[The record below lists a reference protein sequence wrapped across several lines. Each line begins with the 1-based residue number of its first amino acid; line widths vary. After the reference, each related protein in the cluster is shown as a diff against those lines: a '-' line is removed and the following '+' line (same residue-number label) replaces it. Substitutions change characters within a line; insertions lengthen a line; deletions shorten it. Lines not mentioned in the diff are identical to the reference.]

1 MNEKKV
7 TRIPPKFTPLKKTK
21 VAIYCRVSTNHPAQ
35 LESLSAQVDYFKNM
49 VETTWSWEL
58 AGVYADVCSG
68 KNNIRSELQRMIM
81 DCHENRINLV
91 MVKSISR
98 LGRNT
103 VEVLKLIRQLRSLDV
118 DIHFDTENINISDR
132 TNDVMISVI
141 EAIAQA
147 ESESRSQNIK
157 MGIVNQL
164 SGGTSK
170 LYDKP
175 CYGYRTN
182 AIGKLV
188 IDKKQKS
195 VVQKIFELY
204 LIGYSILGIIRYLEE
219 KKIASP
225 SVKPKWSKRSVE
237 LLLSNEKYIGN
248 VIVGKTYCDEY
259 PNNQRRINN
268 GEHKK
273 YLMKDS
279 HEPIITTEQFEA
291 VQEEKLRRSNI
302 QISDSSVSRK
312 KTHYSMKNIERVE

>member
-7 TRIPPKFTPLKKTK
+7 TRIPPDFTPLKKTK

-49 VETTWSWEL
+49 VENTLSWEL
-58 AGVYADVCSG
+58 AGVYDDVCSG
-68 KNNIRSELQRMIM
+68 KNNTRPELQRMIM
-81 DCHENRINLV
+81 DCYENRINLV

-103 VEVLKLIRQLRSLDV
+103 VDVLKLIRQLHALNV

-157 MGIVNQL
+157 MGIINQL

-182 AIGKLV
+182 AKGKMV

-195 VVQKIFELY
+195 VVQKIFKLY
-204 LIGYSILGIIRYLEE
+204 LSGYSILGIIRYFEE

-225 SVKPKWSKRSVE
+225 SGKPKWSKRSVE

-259 PNNQRRINN
+259 PNNQRRINK
-268 GEHKK
+268 GEQKK
-273 YLMKDS
+273 YLLKDS

-291 VQEEKLRRSNI
+291 VQAEKLRRSNI
-302 QISDSSVSRK
+302 QISESGISRK
-312 KTHYSMKNIERVE
+312 KTHYSMKNIDRVE